1 MLSILDF
8 TRTKIGVITD
18 YKGLKIE
25 SSLDSGDSE
34 ISFTYLGSTPI
45 RPEYYVQTDGARY
58 TIKEADPDETETT
71 YHGQLDLEDLQRTPF
86 KKFTSTGQTIT
97 QAATAALNG
106 TGWTVSTSIST
117 TRNVQKFKAL
127 PLDIL
132 YAIRDAWM
140 CEIKFDNL
148 NKVVYFADTFGED
161 KGVYFMRG
169 LNLRRASSAIDSYDY
184 VTRIIPYGADGL
196 TIESVNDGVP
206 YVENYQ
212 YSTKILT
219 MIWEDISYED
229 AATLKADAQKK
240 LADLS
245 KPKTSYDCD
254 VIDLAKMSGQ
264 YSVLDYGLGDTIH
277 LIDDLTGV
285 DDRQRIVKITEYP
298 DDPERDAC
306 EISNTVLTFEEIQS
320 RMDAAARAWDDVTN
334 PDGSV
339 NGVYVHGVEAD
350 GIVGIETVIT
360 ENAAVQGSV
369 SNVQVL
375 YAQGT
380 SPTTAPTSGWSE
392 TAPAWDAGKYMW
404 QKTVKTYN
412 SGDVETTQ
420 TNITGAQGDEGEN
433 ATDLRIDST
442 AGDAFKNDSISA
454 MLTVNVVHGGETM
467 TTLARVR
474 EVFGNT
480 AYIQWYYK
488 EPGDNSWTQIASSDS
503 RLSNNGFTLTV
514 TAADVDEKIVF
525 QADLMT
531 DDTSPT
537 PSPTSG
543 AAEEM
548 TW

>member
-18 YKGLKIE
+18 YKDLKIE

-45 RPEYYVQTDGARY
+45 RPEYYVQTDTARY

-86 KKFTSTGQTIT
+86 KKFTSTGQTL
-97 QAATAALNG
+97 TAAASAALQG
-106 TGWTVSTSIST
+106 TGWTVSSSITS
-117 TRNVQKFKAL
+117 TRNVQRFKAL
-127 PLDIL
+127 PLDLL

-140 CEIKFDNL
+140 CEIRFDNL
-148 NKVVYFADTFGED
+148 NKVVSFEDTFGED

-169 LNLRRASSAIDSYDY
+169 LNLRRASPAIDSYDY

-196 TIESVNDGVP
+196 TIESVNDDVP

-219 MIWEDISYED
+219 MIWEDTSYED

-240 LADLS
+240 LEDLS

-254 VIDLAKMSGQ
+254 VIDLANLSGQ
-264 YSVLDYGLGDTIH
+264 YDILDYSLGDTIH

-298 DDPERDAC
+298 DEPERDAC

-320 RMDAAARAWDDVTN
+320 RMDAAARAWDNVTN

-360 ENAAVQGSV
+360 ENAAVQGAV

-375 YAQGT
+375 YAQGD
-380 SPTTAPTSGWSE
+380 SPSEAPESGWDT
-392 TAPAWDAGKYMW
+392 TAPAWDSGKYVW
-404 QKTVKTYN
+404 QKTVTTYV
-412 SGDVETTQ
+412 SGDTDITQ
-420 TNITGAQGDEGEN
+420 TNITGAKGDSGED
-433 ATDLRIDST
+433 ATVLRIDSSQ
-442 AGDAFKNDSISA
+442 GIVFKNDLFNTV
-454 MLTVNVVHGGETM
+454 LTVSIIRGGQTI
-467 TTLARVR
+467 TKISDLRSAY
-474 EVFGNT
+474 GSGS
-480 AYIQWYYK
+480 YIQWYYK
-488 EPGDNSWTQIASSDS
+488 RPIDDDWREMLLSDS
-503 RLSNNGFTLTV
+503 HISRDGFELEV
-514 TAADVDEKIVF
+514 TPTDVDEQILF
-525 QADLMT
+525 QADLIVSGPPP
-531 DDTSPT
+531 D
-537 PSPTSG
+537 PSQLQP
-543 AAEEM
+543 AEELS
-548 TW
+548 W